1 MFASIIRVS
10 VEVSP
15 LGGRIAGIRVQT
27 AASSTI
33 QTVCNEER
41 DEYGENQDR
50 NHRPPRGVI
59 RTSYRA
65 VLQTLSNPHFRSL
78 FRQCVDHVSADGRL
92 QVASGDEIQAKSAS
106 GPDP

>member
-78 FRQCVDHVSADGRL
+78 IRHCVDRVSTEGRSELAFGDGT
-92 QVASGDEIQAKSAS
+92 QAKSAS